1 MMIFLIVLVWILA
14 VVALIWTAAIAIVVR
29 NIVVA
34 ISHRDSKADEPT
46 ATQTTPVTNVAGI
59 PVGAYYAAQ
68 THMNSNTF

>member
-1 MMIFLIVLVWILA
+1 MMILLIVLVWILA

-46 ATQTTPVTNVAGI
+46 ATQTTPVNVAGM